1 MTRRERRSAND
12 VKRRIAIPSVFPIT
26 FAYVPVS
33 FVDDDVVL
41 GPDMLAVGNATY
53 YHFGV
58 LSSAMH
64 VAWLCAVDRPK
75 GTEFVYRPE
84 RAYNTFA
91 WPQDITDEQRERIE
105 SAARLVEQTRDSIPG
120 FSFAAHYTVDGMP
133 PALKEAHRVL
143 DEAVFAAYGLRPGA
157 SGPEIVLELKMR
169 YDELAANAKPDRIVR
184 DRPRHSG
191 LRPSSGGTDPCD
203 TVDVVR
209 SNTTGADHKRT

>member
-1 MTRRERRSAND
+1 M
-12 VKRRIAIPSVFPIT
+12 KRRIAIPSVFQIT

-41 GPDMLAVGNATY
+41 VSDMLAIGNATY
-53 YHFGV
+53 YQFGI

-64 VAWLCAVDRPK
+64 FAWLCAVDRPK
-75 GTEFVYRPE
+75 GAEFVYWPE

-105 SAARLVEQTRDSIPG
+105 SAARLVEQTRNSIPG

-157 SGPEIVLELKMR
+157 SGPEIVLALKMR
-169 YDELAANAKPDRIVR
+169 YDELVANAKPNRIAR

-191 LRPSSGGTDPCD
+191 LRPEFGRDRPL
-203 TVDVVR
+203 
-209 SNTTGADHKRT
+209 